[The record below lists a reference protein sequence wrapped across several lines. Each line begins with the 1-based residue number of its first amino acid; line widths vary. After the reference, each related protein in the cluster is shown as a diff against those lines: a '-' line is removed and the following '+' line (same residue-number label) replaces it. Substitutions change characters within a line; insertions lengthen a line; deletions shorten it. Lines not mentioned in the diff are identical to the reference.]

1 LRQFYTLLLS
11 GQSIERLHSLKT
23 LALIPARGGSKG
35 IPRKNIRLL
44 AGKPLVAWSIQA
56 ALACPEIERVVVSTD
71 DAEIAEISRRWGA
84 EVPFMRP
91 AELAQDDSPSM
102 DTVLHALRQLPQF
115 DAVVLLQPTSPLRTK
130 ADIQGC
136 LAMAATEQ
144 ARCIVS
150 ISEPASSPYWM
161 FTLEQNGSLSK
172 LISAPEV
179 TRRQDL
185 SPAYAINGA
194 LYYAQTGW
202 LRANKNF
209 LTAETLGY
217 VMPPEK
223 SLDIDT
229 PLDWKIAELLLLNSQ
244 AEGS

>member
-1 LRQFYTLLLS
+1 
-11 GQSIERLHSLKT
+11 LKT

-115 DAVVLLQPTSPLRTK
+115 EAVVLLQPTSPLRTK

-144 ARCIVS
+144 ARCVVS

-161 FTLEQNGSLSK
+161 FTLEPNGSLSK

-194 LYYAQTGW
+194 LYYAQTEW

-229 PLDWKIAELLLLNSQ
+229 PLDWKIAELLLLNSL

>member
-1 LRQFYTLLLS
+1 
-11 GQSIERLHSLKT
+11 LKT

-44 AGKPLVAWSIQA
+44 AGKPLIAWSIQA

>member
-1 LRQFYTLLLS
+1 M
-11 GQSIERLHSLKT
+11 KT
-23 LALIPARGGSKG
+23 LALIPARGGSNG

-44 AGKPLVAWSIQA
+44 AGKPLIAWSIQA

-229 PLDWKIAELLLLNSQ
+229 PLDWKIAELLLLNSL

>member
-1 LRQFYTLLLS
+1 M
-11 GQSIERLHSLKT
+11 KT

-44 AGKPLVAWSIQA
+44 AGKPLIAWSIQA